1 MILKSTIVENN
12 LSTLKDYNPVIFYGE
27 NEGLKNDLKEQIKI
41 KAKTAEI
48 ITLFQEEIL
57 QKKNL
62 LEKETSNLSLFE
74 SKKIILINEA
84 NDKLYDIIID
94 INETNSKD
102 CKIIIFSDVL
112 EKRSKLRSYFEKN
125 NKVGIIA
132 CYKDNKAQLKDYIL
146 KRLSEFKGVNNEIIE
161 YLIEN
166 SNHEREVIRNEITK
180 IEGYFIDKI
189 INRSQLEQLLNY
201 KKTSNINELINASL
215 LKNIKDL
222 NTILGNQLIF
232 ETDIFNYLFKL
243 DQKISTL
250 LQIKIN
256 QKNSESNLSSIIE
269 KMRPPIFWKDK
280 PDYTN
285 ISNIWS
291 LEKLKKLKNK
301 ISEIEL
307 FMKSKSE
314 IKKEIILK
322 KLLVEIAEQ

>member
-1 MILKSTIVENN
+1 MILKSKIIENN
-12 LSTLKDYNPVIFYGE
+12 LSTLKDYNPIIFYGE

-189 INRSQLEQLLNY
+189 INRSELEQLLNY
-201 KKTSNINELINASL
+201 KKTTNINELINASL
-215 LKNIKDL
+215 LKNRKDL

-243 DQKISTL
+243 DQKISIL

-256 QKNSESNLSSIIE
+256 QKDSESSLSSIIE
-269 KMRPPIFWKDK
+269 KIRPPIFWKDK

-285 ISNIWS
+285 LSNIWS
-291 LEKLKKLKNK
+291 LEKLEKLKNK

-307 FMKSKSE
+307 IMKSKSE

-322 KLLVEIAEQ
+322 KLLVEIAE

>member
-12 LSTLKDYNPVIFYGE
+12 LSTLKDYNPIIFYGE

-166 SNHEREVIRNEITK
+166 SNHEREIIRNEITK

-189 INRSQLEQLLNY
+189 INRSELEQLLNY

-215 LKNIKDL
+215 LKNRKDL

-243 DQKISTL
+243 DQKISIL

-256 QKNSESNLSSIIE
+256 QKDSENSLSSIIE

-291 LEKLKKLKNK
+291 LKKLEKLKNK

-307 FMKSKSE
+307 IMKSKSE

-322 KLLVEIAEQ
+322 KLLVEIAE

>member
-112 EKRSKLRSYFEKN
+112 EKKSKLRSYFEKN

-189 INRSQLEQLLNY
+189 INRPELERLLNY
-201 KKTSNINELINASL
+201 KKTSDVNELINASL
-215 LKNIKDL
+215 LKNRKSL

-322 KLLVEIAEQ
+322 KLLVEIAE

>member
-112 EKRSKLRSYFEKN
+112 EKKSKLRSYFEKN
-125 NKVGIIA
+125 NKVGIVA
-132 CYKDNKAQLKDYIL
+132 CYKDNKAQLRDYIL
-146 KRLSEFKGVNNEIIE
+146 KRLSEFKGVNNEIME

-189 INRSQLEQLLNY
+189 INRPELERLLNY
-201 KKTSNINELINASL
+201 KKTSDVNELINASL
-215 LKNIKDL
+215 LKNRKSL

-322 KLLVEIAEQ
+322 KLLVEIAE